1 MNRFQKF
8 EDIDTSGEQPLPRPP
23 ASTTVTVL
31 DFGPQLPDV
40 VPQRPEHTAVP
51 ARWLDFEEDTA
62 HFVALVL
69 KYRRE
74 RAEFVLKHGND
85 PVKIETDAV
94 SAREMVERENKMRL
108 VDARAVKILYDSGRE
123 EGPERSEWLRET
135 GRKPQQLALNA
146 GVEANEV
153 LTRSRGRFRESLSA
167 AADEIPAQQTTTT
180 PQFVYIAGCGGQAAL
195 PCGHLSDL
203 MNPGVTLVLFSV
215 DFWEALSRDQ
225 RYQIIKIP

>member
-1 MNRFQKF
+1 MINY
-8 EDIDTSGEQPLPRPP
+8 
-23 ASTTVTVL
+23 STL
-31 DFGPQLPDV
+31 D
-40 VPQRPEHTAVP
+40 
-51 ARWLDFEEDTA
+51 
-62 HFVALVL
+62 VL
-69 KYRRE
+69 KN
-74 RAEFVLKHGND
+74 RA
-85 PVKIETDAV
+85 
-94 SAREMVERENKMRL
+94 RC
-108 VDARAVKILYDSGRE
+108 VDARAVKILYDFGPE
-123 EGPERSEWLRET
+123 DGPERSEWVRET
-135 GRKPQQLALNA
+135 GGKPQQLALNA

-215 DFWEALSRDQ
+215 DFWEALSRDR